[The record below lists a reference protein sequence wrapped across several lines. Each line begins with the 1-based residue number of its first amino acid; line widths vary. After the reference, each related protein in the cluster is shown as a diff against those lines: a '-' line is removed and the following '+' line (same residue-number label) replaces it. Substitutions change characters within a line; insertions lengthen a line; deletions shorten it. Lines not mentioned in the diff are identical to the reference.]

1 MESEIDEYKLNSD
14 DRKQTLKISIIN
26 NQQILMI
33 LLNEVTNQKYKAIIS
48 LSQLKQSSK
57 AFLSTQTL
65 KEALIILK
73 NTIESGKIM
82 ITEDLKNNII
92 EIKYNISLASGETE
106 FDINLV
112 LDENINYNNIQELPL
127 AFDYQG
133 NKEVEEKYGNMTK
146 STTEYANNIIKQN
159 IKPPIVELEY
169 IEPILQVHYPD
180 GTTKSTALPPRIQE
194 VNGKMHNIT
203 EEQFKSIKDYFL
215 STNNNSSLH
224 RSNSVAKDLTLNS
237 TENLAES
244 LINNNNNNNGEINK
258 YHNIVRP
265 AITSKNLNQTSS
277 FLNSERNTY
286 NYNINKVD
294 NFNNTFNSKFST
306 NYSSLTTQPK
316 AFGTNNSNYIPQTH
330 NPNIYSEGNN
340 FNLSQTQKYN
350 NNNNI
355 VERRPRMINLK
366 TDINKDPK
374 DNNRSLSLPGQ
385 NFNKFNQNKSKYQPN
400 LTNNNYQ
407 TNKVYGDNDNKYPFD
422 RNTQRVRIN
431 SNLNSDL
438 ERKTQNNV
446 SPFRACSTKQIQD
459 NLTSI
464 QLRQQKVQKIQQKL
478 AQIKQRQ
485 LEFQQ
490 KNIKNYQPQSR
501 LLNNQKQQP
510 QSFRDQNQIRQ
521 VQTYTNQ
528 QQQFGHQ
535 SSHEIKT
542 VRSEMFSH
550 YGNPLKTQT
559 SSPIPSNL
567 VQNKLKKAISRE
579 QITLAEMAS
588 LKNGANP
595 NYSNLEAITLPNQE
609 NEIQNNGE
617 VQEMPI
623 RQEKERILQGG
634 QYQGIENAEQLNE
647 GDQQQ
652 EDINIEALFMTEE
665 GRVIFRNGLLRGI
678 IHRYSEI
685 DDVVSKI
692 QDLLLKGVK
701 FHLVYRAFEVGD
713 KAQTF
718 HEKCDKLNM
727 SLILI
732 ETDKDIRFGG
742 FTTQSW
748 GGNCLKKCDNNA
760 FIFSLDTNKIYEVNQ
775 NEAAV
780 GCYPNFGPIFFG
792 CQIQIF
798 DNFFIKGGIT
808 CHKGLNYC
816 TNEDYE
822 LNNGEPKFMV
832 KDIEVYSI
840 ETIDID

>member
-1 MESEIDEYKLNSD
+1 MMESEIDEYKLNSD

-33 LLNEVTNQKYKAIIS
+33 LLNEVNNQKYKAIIS

-57 AFLSTQTL
+57 AFMSTQTL
-65 KEALIILK
+65 KEAIKILK

-82 ITEDLKNNII
+82 ITEDLENNII

-106 FDINLV
+106 FDINLI

-133 NKEVEEKYGNMTK
+133 NKEVEEKYGNITK
-146 STTEYANNIIKQN
+146 STTEYANPIIKPN

-180 GTTKSTALPPRIQE
+180 GSTKSTALPPRIQE
-194 VNGKMHNIT
+194 VNGKIHNIT

-215 STNNNSSLH
+215 SMNNNLSLH
-224 RSNSVAKDLTLNS
+224 RSNSVAKNLTLNS
-237 TENLAES
+237 TETLAES
-244 LINNNNNNNGEINK
+244 LINNNKNNNEEINK

-265 AITSKNLNQTSS
+265 AIISNNLNQTSS
-277 FLNSERNTY
+277 FINSERNTY
-286 NYNINKVD
+286 NINNMD
-294 NFNNTFNSKFST
+294 NFNNTFNSKFSST
-306 NYSSLTTQPK
+306 YSSLTTQAK
-316 AFGTNNSNYIPQTH
+316 AFGTNNTNYFPKKHIP
-330 NPNIYSEGNN
+330 NNYSEGNN

-366 TDINKDPK
+366 TNINKDPK
-374 DNNRSLSLPGQ
+374 DNGRSFSLPSQ

-400 LTNNNYQ
+400 LANNNYQ
-407 TNKVYGDNDNKYPFD
+407 TNKLFGDNNNKYPFD
-422 RNTQRVRIN
+422 RNTQRERIN

-438 ERKTQNNV
+438 ERKTQNNI
-446 SPFRACSTKQIQD
+446 SPFKAKQIQD

-464 QLRQQKVQKIQQKL
+464 QLRQQKVQKIQQKI
-478 AQIKQRQ
+478 AQIKQHQ

-490 KNIKNYQPQSR
+490 KNIKHYKSKSR
-501 LLNNQKQQP
+501 LLNNQLQQP
-510 QSFRDQNQIRQ
+510 QSLRDQNQIRQ
-521 VQTYTNQ
+521 VQSYTNQ
-528 QQQFGHQ
+528 QQQFGHK
-535 SSHEIKT
+535 SSHEIKSVKT
-542 VRSEMFSH
+542 EMFSN
-550 YGNPLKTQT
+550 YGNPLKTQI

-567 VQNKLKKAISRE
+567 VQNKLNKAISRE

-588 LKNGANP
+588 LQNGANP
-595 NYSNLEAITLPNQE
+595 DCNNLEAITLPNLE
-609 NEIQNNGE
+609 NDEIQNNGE
-617 VQEMPI
+617 VKEMPI
-623 RQEKERILQGG
+623 KQEKERILQGG
-634 QYQGIENAEQLNE
+634 EYQGIENTGQLNE
-647 GDQQQ
+647 RDQKQ

-692 QDLLLKGVK
+692 QNLLLKGVK
-701 FHLVYRAFEVGD
+701 FHLAYRAFEVGD

-718 HEKCDKLNM
+718 HEKCDNLNM
-727 SLILI
+727 SLVLI

-748 GGNCLKKCDNNA
+748 GGNFLKKKDNNA
-760 FIFSLDTNKIYEVNQ
+760 FIFSLDNNKIYEVNQ
-775 NEAAV
+775 NETAIA
-780 GCYPNFGPIFFG
+780 CYPNFGPIFFG

-798 DNFFIKGGIT
+798 DNFFINGGIT
-808 CHKGLNYC
+808 CHKGLNYS

-840 ETIDID
+840 ETIDVE

>member
-1 MESEIDEYKLNSD
+1 MMESEIDEYKLNSD

-385 NFNKFNQNKSKYQPN
+385 NFNKFNQSKSKYQPN

-490 KNIKNYQPQSR
+490 KNIKNYHQSR

-510 QSFRDQNQIRQ
+510 QSFRDQNQIKQ